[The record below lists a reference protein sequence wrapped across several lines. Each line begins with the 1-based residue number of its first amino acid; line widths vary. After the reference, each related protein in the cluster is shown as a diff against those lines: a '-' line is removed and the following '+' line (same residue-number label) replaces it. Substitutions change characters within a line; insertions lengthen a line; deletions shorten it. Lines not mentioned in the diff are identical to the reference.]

1 MGPLI
6 SNSGPNLTSD
16 FTREQHLAVY
26 LNCSGELAS
35 KRSKSGLMNHEIIIK
50 NEVQNHE
57 FLFNSHKS
65 ESINIPF
72 KATDTVES
80 AIELTVV
87 VAGDMMGPSINFY
100 NGALCVFYLFE
111 FVTEK

>member
-1 MGPLI
+1 
-6 SNSGPNLTSD
+6 
-16 FTREQHLAVY
+16 
-26 LNCSGELAS
+26 
-35 KRSKSGLMNHEIIIK
+35 MNHEIIIK

-72 KATDTVES
+72 KATDTIES
-80 AIELTVV
+80 EIELTIVITGS
-87 VAGDMMGPSINFY
+87 VAPPINFY